1 MELAVIL
8 TLQCLLLLA
17 AVDEGH
23 DFLFDEPPLPD
34 CEAPSPPL
42 TDCEAPP
49 LALPDCE
56 APPLALPEPVLLL
69 QVVLLCPIPLHTLHL
84 IVVPFLD
91 SLP

>member
-1 MELAVIL
+1 M
-8 TLQCLLLLA
+8 LLA

-23 DFLFDEPPLPD
+23 DFLFNEPPLPE

-42 TDCEAPP
+42 TDYEAAP

-56 APPLALPEPVLLL
+56 APPLALPDYEAPPLALPELVLLL

-84 IVVPFLD
+84 IAVPFLD